1 MIFFSISKRFSRYPN
16 QYLSMSFTQCKVMDN
31 NSMVAD
37 QVVKS
42 QDKMSPRRERKCHQG
57 HQDVAG
63 PSSEPLQSDVICG
76 RSRSWCRVLLYQ
88 QTNSLTEQ
96 NIFPLVATGR
106 SHHFM
111 SFHLWGAVERYFYK
125 KICWLSFQLFLVY
138 FKELFF
144 KVMKTFPVVY
154 QRADSFMGWKAK
166 IGSEDKETS

>member
-1 MIFFSISKRFSRYPN
+1 M
-16 QYLSMSFTQCKVMDN
+16 
-31 NSMVAD
+31 AD
-37 QVVKS
+37 QAVNKESGENITKARS
-42 QDKMSPRRERKCHQG
+42 QEKMSPRRERKCHQG

-111 SFHLWGAVERYFYK
+111 SFHLQGAVERYLYEK
-125 KICWLSFQLFLVY
+125 KYVGCHFSFFLY
-138 FKELFF
+138 LKNFF

-154 QRADSFMGWKAK
+154 QTADSFMGWKAK

>member
-1 MIFFSISKRFSRYPN
+1 
-16 QYLSMSFTQCKVMDN
+16 
-31 NSMVAD
+31 
-37 QVVKS
+37 
-42 QDKMSPRRERKCHQG
+42 MSPRREKKCHQG

-111 SFHLWGAVERYFYK
+111 PFHPWGAVERFFYK
-125 KICWLSFQLFLVY
+125 KKYVGCHFSFLQ
-138 FKELFF
+138 E
-144 KVMKTFPVVY
+144 
-154 QRADSFMGWKAK
+154 S
-166 IGSEDKETS
+166 DKSQIFY

>member
-1 MIFFSISKRFSRYPN
+1 
-16 QYLSMSFTQCKVMDN
+16 
-31 NSMVAD
+31 
-37 QVVKS
+37 
-42 QDKMSPRRERKCHQG
+42 MSPRRERKCHQG

-125 KICWLSFQLFLVY
+125 KNMLAVILAFSCLL
-138 FKELFF
+138 
-144 KVMKTFPVVY
+144 
-154 QRADSFMGWKAK
+154 
-166 IGSEDKETS
+166 